1 MPASTALSSTE
12 PRTAIQRSRARLTEA
27 RRATADVGPLLRLR
41 ISGLTGP
48 SRRRLGILGFL
59 VGVLTLAAAT
69 LPAWSP
75 GAASSGRAQD
85 LLLLAPSAYL
95 GVLFIAIVSATASGG
110 GRELLARDEAVAF
123 PVSPTT
129 DHLGSLLMAPLN
141 IAWLLQAWVVLGGT
155 AYVLGPERLLLVQL
169 PVVLWIVVATAA
181 AQVVA
186 WSFEWLRRT
195 AHGALAT
202 WALLG
207 VLSALAVT
215 AVAAG
220 LVTGFLDRT
229 PTVRIVLLSLAA
241 RNGDWASYAGGLGAL
256 AVALLVLVVV
266 GAVPAHRAARRPP
279 REETALETSH
289 HAPRSL
295 PGSDLRMMLRID
307 RAGIWRSVPLR
318 RGVAVLAVIP
328 GGVALAGGLAWD
340 MLLIMPGL
348 VVSGGALLF
357 GVNAWCLD
365 GRGGLWRETL
375 PISPRLGLV
384 SRAIVLLELLVAAT
398 AGTLLIA
405 SLRAGVPNLAE
416 LVALVSVT
424 AVVAMMVTARV
435 LQWSVER
442 PYATDMRSARATPAP
457 PTAMFGY
464 SVRLAGAT
472 TLVSLLFTGLVE
484 LDDWRLPVVFAVPFL
499 LLSTRRLVRVSRAWD
514 DHPTRARVLATVAG

>member
-1 MPASTALSSTE
+1 MPASTARSSTE
-12 PRTAIQRSRARLTEA
+12 ARTAVERGRDVVAEA

-41 ISGLTGP
+41 ISGLAGSTK
-48 SRRRLGILGFL
+48 RRLGLLGVL
-59 VGVLTLAAAT
+59 VGMLTLVAAT
-69 LPAWSP
+69 VPAWGP
-75 GAASSGRAQD
+75 GAGSGDRAQN
-85 LLLLAPSAYL
+85 LLLFMPSAYL
-95 GVLFIAIVSATASGG
+95 GVLFIAVVSATASGG

-141 IAWLLQAWVVLGGT
+141 VAWLLQAWVVLGAT

-169 PVVLWIVVATAA
+169 PVVLWIAVATAG

-195 AHGALAT
+195 AHGGLAT
-202 WALLG
+202 GILLG
-207 VLSALAVT
+207 LLAALAVT

-220 LVTGFLDRT
+220 AVTGFLDRA
-229 PTVRIVLLSLAA
+229 PTVRIVLLSLAG
-241 RNGDWASYAGGLGAL
+241 RNGDWAAYAGGLGVLAAL
-256 AVALLVLVVV
+256 ALVLVVL
-266 GAVPAHRAARRPP
+266 GAVPAHRAARRAPH
-279 REETALETSH
+279 EETALETSH
-289 HAPRSL
+289 HPARPL
-295 PGSDLRMMLRID
+295 PGSDLRMVLRID

-318 RGVAVLAVIP
+318 RGVAVLALIP
-328 GGVALAGGLAWD
+328 GGVALAGGLGWD

-348 VVSGGALLF
+348 VASGGALLF

-375 PISPRLGLV
+375 PLSPRLGLV
-384 SRAIVLLELLVAAT
+384 SRAIVLIELLVGAT
-398 AGTLLIA
+398 VGTLLLA
-405 SLRAGVPNLAE
+405 SLRAGVPSLAE

-442 PYATDMRSARATPAP
+442 PYATDLRSARATPAP

-464 SVRLAGAT
+464 SIRLAAAT
-472 TLVSLLFTGLVE
+472 TMVSLLFTGVVE
-484 LDDWRLPVVFAVPFL
+484 LGDWRLPLLVAVPFL
-499 LLSTRRLVRVSRAWD
+499 LFSTRRLVKVARAWE